1 MLSFLSWLAIAA
13 GFTGESVSF
22 AERTDAIWSNPAGR
36 AMHFMGTELHAQ
48 GYYWN
53 GNLDFG
59 LDLSA
64 GVFGIGYRSGDST
77 GTYTAGLGIPLGK
90 RVRVGGAYFFGEEKF
105 WRFGLQANPFKW
117 LALGGTL
124 DTGDTLAATVGL
136 GVRPFTDRV
145 TVFSDL
151 SFKSGVRDLKVGL
164 GVEPLSG
171 VLVFASLTQA
181 LDTATGPRLKG
192 GIELSFGNIKLR
204 GFGLTYAQNQLG
216 GGLDF
221 SISFPKYPGIK
232 FTRSGPKVVEWSPQG
247 RAEEPQA
254 RGFTFAS
261 MDFSMKKTK
270 TFYDLLNE
278 LRELGK
284 RKDVKGLLLDFRE
297 ADISV
302 IYQVEEIRK
311 ELVGLK
317 EKGIKIVAFSEGYS
331 IGSYYLASLADKIIL
346 VPTGDIM
353 LLGLYSTKLTLKGTL
368 DKLGIDPEYYRIGEY
383 KSAVELFENKEV
395 SKEDKEQTAAYLSS
409 IRNEVL
415 DAIER
420 DRGIARAD
428 FEHYINDRVFINADT
443 ALALGLVDTLCY
455 ALDLDSVLALEFGSK
470 VERTKFS
477 KLSEEPREVPR
488 AWVDEDG
495 GKQAIGLSEIALVIA
510 EGDIV
515 TGKSGTNPLPIPLI
529 GGKQMGSTTIAEVL
543 EKIKDDKKIKA
554 VVLRI
559 NSGGGS
565 ALASEI
571 INRALTELAAE
582 KPVIVSMAGVAGS
595 GGYYI
600 AVPGAKIFADATTL
614 TGSIGI
620 LGGKLVTKGFYD
632 KLGVNMETIKLYPH
646 SDMFS
651 NQRPF
656 DDMESKLMQSLM
668 DEGYRE
674 FAGRVAEG
682 RKMTFEQVDSV
693 GRGRIWSGTD
703 AVGVKLVDKIGGLMD
718 AIDEAR
724 NMAKLPEKCKVEIY
738 PKPKPAFDLEKA
750 MEGTLIDLGDLP
762 SWLDEN
768 ILYFMPYRIEIPLN

>member
-1 MLSFLSWLAIAA
+1 MLSFLSWIAIIA
-13 GFTGESVSF
+13 GFAGESVSF
-22 AERTDAIWSNPAGR
+22 AERADAIWSNPAGR
-36 AMHFMGTELHAQ
+36 AMHFAGTELHAQ
-48 GYYWN
+48 GYYQG

-77 GTYTAGLGIPLGK
+77 GTYTLGLGIPLGK
-90 RVRVGGAYFFGEEKF
+90 RVRLGGAYFLGEEKF
-105 WRFGLQANPFKW
+105 WRFGLQANPLNW

-124 DTGDTLAATVGL
+124 DTGDTLSASVGL

-145 TVFSDL
+145 TLFSDV
-151 SFKSGVRDLKVGL
+151 SFKSGIKSIKAGI
-164 GVEPLSG
+164 GVEPVSG
-171 VLVFASLTQA
+171 VLLFATYTHP
-181 LDTATGPRLKG
+181 LDTAATGLNLKG
-192 GIELSFGNIKLR
+192 GVELSFGNFKLR

-216 GGLDF
+216 GGLDL
-221 SISFPKYPGIK
+221 SVSFPKYPSIT
-232 FTRSGPKVVEWSPQG
+232 FTKPGPKVVEWSPQG
-247 RAEEPQA
+247 RPEEPQA

-261 MDFSMKKTK
+261 VDFSMKKTK
-270 TFYDLLNE
+270 TFYDLLKE
-278 LRELGK
+278 IRDLGK

-297 ADISV
+297 TDLSG
-302 IYQVEEIRK
+302 YQAEEVRK
-311 ELVGLK
+311 ELAGLK
-317 EKGIKIVAFSEGYS
+317 EKGLKIIAFSEGYTIS
-331 IGSYYLASLADKIIL
+331 SYYIASLADKIIL

-353 LLGLYSTKLTLKGTL
+353 LIGLYSTKLTLKGTL
-368 DKLGIDPEYYRIGEY
+368 DKLGIDPEYYRVGEY
-383 KSAVELFENKEV
+383 KSAVEIFENTEV
-395 SKEDKEQTAAYLSS
+395 SKEDKEQTTAYLSS
-409 IRNEVL
+409 IRNEML

-428 FEHYINDRVFINADT
+428 FERCINDRVFINADT

-455 ALDLDSVLALEFGSK
+455 ALDLDSVLELEFGSK

-477 KLSEEPREVPR
+477 KLSDEPREVPR

-515 TGKSGTNPLPIPLI
+515 TSKSGTNPLPIPLI

-543 EKIKDDKKIKA
+543 QKIRDDKKVKA
-554 VVLRI
+554 VVFRI

-571 INRALTELAAE
+571 INRALTELAAQ

-600 AVPGAKIFADATTL
+600 AVPAAKIFADATTL

-632 KLGVNMETIKLYPH
+632 KLGVNMETVKLYPH

-656 DDMESKLMQSLM
+656 DEMESKLMQSLM

-703 AVGVKLVDKIGGLMD
+703 AVAVKLADRIGGLMD
-718 AIDEAR
+718 AIEEAR
-724 NMAKLPEKCKVEIY
+724 TTAKLPQDCKVEIY

-750 MEGTLIDLGDLP
+750 MEGTLIDLGSLP

-768 ILYFMPYRIEIPLN
+768 ILYLMPYRIEISAD